1 MNPEWASHGRRRWR
15 SRVVVH
21 EHTYQV
27 IVLLCDVLVLQHAE
41 AEVLSDDVPFES
53 LHQYHL
59 PRPDH
64 TAPSRITFL
73 FRASYSKLDVVSVSE
88 PGYGSEFFSE
98 LSIEED

>member
-1 MNPEWASHGRRRWR
+1 MDSKWASHGRRRWC

-27 IVLLCDVLVLQHAE
+27 IVLLRDVFVLQHAE
-41 AEVLSDDVPFES
+41 AEVLSNNVSFES

-59 PRPDH
+59 PCPDH
-64 TAPSRITFL
+64 TAPPRITFL
-73 FRASYSKLDVVSVSE
+73 FGASYSKLDVVSVSE